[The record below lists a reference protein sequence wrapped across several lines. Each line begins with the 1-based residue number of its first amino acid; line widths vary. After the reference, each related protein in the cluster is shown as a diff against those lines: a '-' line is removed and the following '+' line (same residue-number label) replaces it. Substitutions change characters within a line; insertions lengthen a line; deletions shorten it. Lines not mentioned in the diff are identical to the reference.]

1 MDAGEASELQ
11 ARLAAAVHAL
21 NHDAN
26 PSARLAANQWL
37 LALQR
42 SPQGWAVATALLA
55 APDPPPPADLLFF
68 AAQMLRR
75 KIQSPG
81 PALPGAGL
89 APQLLDALLHAAR
102 RFAAAPAPR
111 QLLTQIC
118 LALSALALRAEGGV
132 DGLFARMPHLPAP
145 AVLEL
150 LTVLPEEA
158 AQDQAGDTGVDAA
171 ARCRFTREVLAHA
184 PAVIEFLHSQSEKVP
199 ADDDGVPVH
208 ERKRRILR
216 CLLSWVRVGC
226 FSETPTTTLATHP
239 LLTFAFNSLQV
250 SFSFDVAIEVMTELV
265 SQHQELP
272 EAFLNKM
279 PYIRE
284 VLLLPALASRNEK
297 IIAGL
302 ACLMCEV
309 GHAAPALVAEGGS
322 QALALADALLR
333 CVAFTS
339 DDWEIAD
346 STLQF
351 WCTLAHFIL
360 GIDVK
365 TAKRNATQEL
375 FLPVFSSLLDA
386 LLFRAQIDT
395 DEHGADGAPC
405 IPDGLA
411 QFRMNLEELLVDIC
425 LLLGAPAY
433 INKLFS
439 RGWDFSSQSVPWKE
453 VEVRMYALSMVAD
466 TILQDESPFDFSMI
480 MHFVNILS
488 SRAPIELNGSLF
500 LVYKSFGDV
509 IGSYSKW
516 LSSSQSNIKPL
527 LLFCASG
534 ITKSIS
540 SNACS
545 LALRKLCEDASSFI
559 HEPQNLEILFWIS
572 EFMDKGNLR
581 LEDEEEIVSAITHV
595 LSSVSDKELRK
606 SSLARLLCSSY
617 SAVEKIIDID
627 RDHSL
632 RQNPA
637 TYMQSLDLAV
647 RGLYRMSALFSHLST
662 SITSGLVDD
671 DIILVLLGIFWSL
684 LEKLF
689 RASHMEN
696 VSLSAAVCR
705 SLSSAIHSCGQH
717 FHILLPKVLEYLST
731 NFLLFQRHDCFL
743 RTAAKVIEEFGHK
756 EEYGALCVRTFETL
770 SSASSISTLNSS
782 YTCDQE
788 PDLVEAYTY
797 FTSMF
802 IRCCPK
808 EAIIASSSL
817 LELSF
822 QKAAIC
828 STAMHRGA
836 ALAAMSY
843 VSCFLE
849 VVLAA
854 VLESPECIPD
864 GSPSVALIQILARCG
879 EGLLSN
885 VLYALLGVSA
895 LSRVHKSATILQQ
908 LAAMCSFCE
917 RTSWKAV
924 LSWNSLCG
932 WLQSTVK
939 SLPSEYLKQGEAE
952 MIIPLWLK
960 VLEDAGSDYLHSRTG
975 DNIRNHQGY
984 MQGKGGRTLKRII
997 RDFAESHR
1005 NAPTPCPS

>member
-1 MDAGEASELQ
+1 MDAGEASELR

-21 NHDAN
+21 NHGAH

-37 LALQR
+37 LGLQR
-42 SPQGWAVATALLA
+42 SPQAWAVATSFLA

-81 PALPGAGL
+81 AALALPGA
-89 APQLLDALLHAAR
+89 QLLDALLLAAR
-102 RFAAAPAPR
+102 RFCSAPAPR

-158 AQDQAGDTGVDAA
+158 AQDQGGDTGVDAA
-171 ARCRFTREVLAHA
+171 ARCRFTRELLAHA
-184 PAVIEFLHSQSEKVP
+184 PAVLEFLHAQSEK
-199 ADDDGVPVH
+199 ADADDGVPLH
-208 ERKRRILR
+208 ERNRRILR

-226 FSETPTTTLATHP
+226 FSETPAAALAAHP

-250 SFSFDVAIEVMTELV
+250 SFSFDVAIEVMIELV
-265 SQHQELP
+265 SQYQ
-272 EAFLNKM
+272 AFLTKM

-284 VLLLPALASRNEK
+284 VLLLPALANKNEK

-302 ACLMCEV
+302 ASLMCEV
-309 GHAAPALVAEGGS
+309 GQAALALVAEGGS
-322 QALALADALLR
+322 QSLALADALLR

-339 DDWEIAD
+339 EDWEIAD

-351 WCTLAHFIL
+351 WCSLAHFTL

-365 TAKRNATQEL
+365 TAKRNATHEL
-375 FLPVFSSLLDA
+375 FFPVFSSLLDA

-395 DEHGADGAPC
+395 DEHGTDGASC

-439 RGWDFSSQSVPWKE
+439 GGWGFSGQSVPWKE
-453 VEVRMYALSMVAD
+453 VEVRMYALSLVAD
-466 TILQDESPFDFSMI
+466 TILQDESPFDFSII

-488 SRAPIELNGSLF
+488 SRTPVELNGSLF

-527 LLFCASG
+527 LMFCASG
-534 ITKSIS
+534 ISKSAS

-545 LALRKLCEDASSFI
+545 LALRKVCEDASSFI
-559 HEPQNLEILFWIS
+559 HEPQNLEILFWIN
-572 EFMDKGNLR
+572 EGLDKGNLR
-581 LEDEEEIVSAITHV
+581 LEDEEEIISAIMHA
-595 LSSVSDKELRK
+595 LSSVRDKELRK

-617 SAVEKIIDID
+617 SVAEKIIDID
-627 RDHSL
+627 RDESL

-637 TYMQSLDLAV
+637 AYTQALDLAV
-647 RGLYRMSALFSHLST
+647 RGLYRMGALFGHLAT
-662 SITSGLVDD
+662 SITSGLIDD
-671 DIILVLLGIFWSL
+671 DIILALLGIFWPL

-689 RASHMEN
+689 RSSHMEN
-696 VSLSAAVCR
+696 VSLSAAVCH

-717 FHILLPKVLEYLST
+717 FHILLPKVLECLST

-743 RTAAKVIEEFGHK
+743 RTAANVIEEFGHK
-756 EEYGALCVRTFETL
+756 EEYGALFVRTFETL
-770 SSASSISTLNSS
+770 SSASSISALNSS

-797 FTSMF
+797 FTSVF

-808 EAIIASSSL
+808 EAIIASGSL

-843 VSCFLE
+843 MSCFLE
-849 VVLAA
+849 VGLAA

-864 GSPSVALIQILARCG
+864 GSPCVVLVQILARCG

-908 LAAMCSFCE
+908 LAALCSLCE
-917 RTSWKAV
+917 RTTWKAV
-924 LSWNSLCG
+924 LCWDSLYG

-939 SLPSEYLKQGEAE
+939 SLPSEYLQPGEAE
-952 MIIPLWLK
+952 MIVPLWLK
-960 VLEDAGSDYLHSRTG
+960 VLENAGSDYLRSRTG
-975 DNIRNHQGY
+975 DNVRNHQGY
-984 MQGKGGRTLKRII
+984 MQGKGGRTLKRIV

-1005 NAPTPCPS
+1005 NVPNPCPS

>member
-1 MDAGEASELQ
+1 MDAGEASELHAQ
-11 ARLAAAVHAL
+11 LAAAVHAL

-89 APQLLDALLHAAR
+89 APQLLDALLLAAR
-102 RFAAAPAPR
+102 RFSAAPAPR

-150 LTVLPEEA
+150 LTVLPEES

-171 ARCRFTREVLAHA
+171 ARCRFTRELLAHA

-199 ADDDGVPVH
+199 ADDDGVPLH
-208 ERKRRILR
+208 ERNRRILR

-226 FSETPTTTLATHP
+226 FSEMPAAALATHP

-272 EAFLNKM
+272 EAFLSKM

-284 VLLLPALASRNEK
+284 VLLLPALTNRSDK

-309 GHAAPALVAEGGS
+309 GQAVRFLSLCFSIMFCSAPALVAEGGS
-322 QALALADALLR
+322 QALALTDALLR
-333 CVAFTS
+333 
-339 DDWEIAD
+339 
-346 STLQF
+346 
-351 WCTLAHFIL
+351 CTLAHFIL
-360 GIDVK
+360 GIDTK
-365 TAKRNATQEL
+365 TTKRNAAQEV

-405 IPDGLA
+405 LPDGLA

-439 RGWDFSSQSVPWKE
+439 HGWDFSSQSVPWKE

-466 TILQDESPFDFSMI
+466 TILQDESPFDFSI
-480 MHFVNILS
+480 VMHYVNILS
-488 SRAPIELNGSLF
+488 GRTPVELNGGLF

-516 LSSSQSNIKPL
+516 LSSSQNNIKPL

-534 ITKSIS
+534 ISTSVS

-545 LALRKLCEDASSFI
+545 LALRKLCEDASPFI

-572 EFMDKGNLR
+572 EGMDKGNLR
-581 LEDEEEIVSAITHV
+581 LEDEEEIVTAITQ
-595 LSSVSDKELRK
+595 
-606 SSLARLLCSSY
+606 
-617 SAVEKIIDID
+617 IDID
-627 RDHSL
+627 RDYSL

-637 TYMQSLDLAV
+637 TYTQSLDLAV
-647 RGLYRMSALFSHLST
+647 RGLYRMGALFRHLST

-671 DIILVLLGIFWSL
+671 DIILVLLGIFWPL

-689 RASHMEN
+689 RSSHMEN
-696 VSLSAAVCR
+696 VNLSAAVCR

-717 FHILLPKVLEYLST
+717 FHMLLPKVMECLST

-743 RTAAKVIEEFGHK
+743 RTAGSVIEEFGHK

-788 PDLVEAYTY
+788 PDLVEAYMY

-808 EAIIASSSL
+808 EAIIASTSL

-843 VSCFLE
+843 ISCEGMKLDYIRLGFLE

-854 VLESPECIPD
+854 VLESPECVPD
-864 GSPSVALIQILARCG
+864 GSPGVALIQILACCG

-885 VLYALLGVSA
+885 VLYALLGISA

-917 RTSWKAV
+917 RTTWKAL
-924 LSWNSLCG
+924 LSWSSLCG

-960 VLEDAGSDYLHSRTG
+960 VLEDAGSDYIHSRTG
-975 DNIRNHQGY
+975 DNIVNHQVY